1 MNKKEI
7 KEIKRQF
14 SPQRCTLT
22 RICGCY
28 ADVEKEKRAGFSL
41 PFYRIPGE
49 EAFKYFDLFKKAL
62 SGAVGKN
69 LMTLTFPEGRQEEE
83 SQMLLERLKK
93 GGLRDEGMAAVFFD
107 KVLETYD
114 IRENVLILLAHGT
127 YDIPGKA
134 SDGTTMFDASEE
146 VYEYLLCAV
155 CPVKL
160 SRPGL
165 SYNVEGNCFQ
175 NRLQDWIVEAPMT
188 GFLYP
193 AFEGRRADCRKILY
207 YSRSAEKTHG
217 EFIKDFLHCDP
228 PLTAEDQKEV
238 FQELVER
245 TLEED
250 CDYRTVLAISE
261 KVSELAK
268 AYKSMPETATLSPGA
283 IQRIFAESGAKTESL
298 ERFEERFTAVAG
310 GEAELVADNM
320 AGVKEIEISTPDLV
334 IRVAPDKGQL
344 VRSAVVDGEK
354 CLVIKAD
361 KNVQVNGIFV
371 RV

>member
-7 KEIKRQF
+7 REIKRQF
-14 SPQRCTLT
+14 SPQRCTIV

-28 ADVEKEKRAGFSL
+28 ADVEKEKRTRFSL
-41 PFYRIPGE
+41 PFYKIAGE
-49 EAFKYFDLFKKAL
+49 ETFKYFDLFKKTL
-62 SGAVGKN
+62 SGAIGKN
-69 LMTLTFPEGRQEEE
+69 LMTLTFQEGSRSEGK
-83 SQMLLERLKK
+83 MLLSGLKK
-93 GGLRDEGMAAVFFD
+93 DGLHDEGMAEEFFE

-114 IRENVLILLAHGT
+114 IKENILILLAYGA
-127 YDIPGKA
+127 YDIPGQA
-134 SDGTTMFDASEE
+134 SDGIIMFDASEE
-146 VYEYLLCAV
+146 VYEYLMCAV

-160 SRPGL
+160 SKPGL
-165 SYNVEGNCFQ
+165 SYNAEGNCFQ
-175 NRLQDWIVEAPMT
+175 NRIQDCIVEAPLT

-193 AFEGRRADCRKILY
+193 AFEGRRADFRKVLY
-207 YSRSAEKTHG
+207 YTRSAEKMHG

-228 PLTAEDQKEV
+228 PLTATDQKEV

-245 TLEED
+245 TLEEG
-250 CDYRTVLAISE
+250 CDYQTVLAISE

-268 AYKSMPETATLSPGA
+268 AHKNMPETATLSPGA

-298 ERFEERFTAVAG
+298 EKFEETFTAVAG

-320 AGVKEIEISTPDLV
+320 TGVKEIEISTPDLV

-371 RV
+371 RI